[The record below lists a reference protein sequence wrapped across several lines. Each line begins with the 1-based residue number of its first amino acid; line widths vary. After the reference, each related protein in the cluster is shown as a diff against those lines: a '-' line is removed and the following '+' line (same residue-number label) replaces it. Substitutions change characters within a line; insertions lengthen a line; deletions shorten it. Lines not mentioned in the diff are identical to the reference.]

1 MADISAEQHRIN
13 RINELLDRL
22 DKIPGELDAIHDR
35 LYAGNLDRNEFAGL
49 TDRRT
54 ALFIEQEN
62 KAHEHV
68 RKNQDSLSTF
78 FIHEKNRQIF

>member
-62 KAHEHV
+62 KERELKEV
-68 RKNQDSLSTF
+68 YKIKL
-78 FIHEKNRQIF
+78 

>member
-62 KAHEHV
+62 KDRELKEV
-68 RKNQDSLSTF
+68 YKIKL
-78 FIHEKNRQIF
+78 

>member
-1 MADISAEQHRIN
+1 MAAISAEQHRIN

-62 KAHEHV
+62 KERELKEV
-68 RKNQDSLSTF
+68 YKIKL
-78 FIHEKNRQIF
+78 

>member
-13 RINELLDRL
+13 RINELLDWL

-62 KAHEHV
+62 KERELKEV
-68 RKNQDSLSTF
+68 YKIKL
-78 FIHEKNRQIF
+78 

>member
-13 RINELLDRL
+13 RINELLNRL
-22 DKIPGELDAIHDR
+22 DKIPGELDAIHER

-62 KAHEHV
+62 KERELKEV
-68 RKNQDSLSTF
+68 YKIKL
-78 FIHEKNRQIF
+78 

>member
-22 DKIPGELDAIHDR
+22 DKIPGELDAIHER

-62 KAHEHV
+62 KERELKEV
-68 RKNQDSLSTF
+68 YKIKL
-78 FIHEKNRQIF
+78 

>member
-22 DKIPGELDAIHDR
+22 DKIPGELDAIHER

-54 ALFIEQEN
+54 ALFIEQKN
-62 KAHEHV
+62 KERELKEV
-68 RKNQDSLSTF
+68 YKIKL
-78 FIHEKNRQIF
+78 

>member
-22 DKIPGELDAIHDR
+22 DKIPSELDAIHDR

-62 KAHEHV
+62 KERELKEV
-68 RKNQDSLSTF
+68 YKIKL
-78 FIHEKNRQIF
+78 